1 MNNIKTEDWTMLC
14 ICDYA
19 GQVRGKAVPL
29 YESEKRYQHGM
40 GIAPTSLM
48 ITAFGA
54 ISNSPWGAR
63 GEVLM
68 IPDSSTEV
76 YLPAF
81 QSGEFDEK
89 FVLCDLVE
97 LNGEPWPCCPRL
109 WLTHGLQ
116 QLKDEFGFELRSA
129 FEQEFYYSGAEG
141 RLGDSYLLDAMRLQG
156 SFASTLMG
164 QMRANGIE
172 PEAFMPEY
180 GAAQFE
186 ITVKPTIGTCTADTA
201 VATREIARS
210 VARKLGHRVSFSPVM
225 EPNVVG
231 NGTHI
236 HFSLEEK
243 NGNPISYDPDQPN
256 NISTPAGSFV
266 AGILAHMREILA
278 LTAPSKVSYERLQPN
293 RWSST
298 WNNLGILDREA
309 GVRLCPISSRSGS
322 DPSSSMNFEYR
333 ASDGAASPY
342 MVLGALVYAGLD
354 GLRKQMKLPEPTTVD
369 PTEIS
374 EEDQKRHQLE
384 RLPQSLEE
392 ALDIMEKSQFIQDAM
407 GTEFQDAYLIH
418 KRSELSQLAELS
430 EDEVFEKYA
439 NAY

>member
-1 MNNIKTEDWTMLC
+1 MNNVNTEDWTMLC

-29 YESEKRYQHGM
+29 YESEKRYQDGM

-48 ITAFGA
+48 ITAFGT
-54 ISNSPWGAR
+54 ISNSPWGPR

-68 IPDSSTEV
+68 IPDPTTEIH
-76 YLPAF
+76 LPAINP
-81 QSGEFDEK
+81 EVVDER
-89 FVLCDLVE
+89 FVLCDLVD
-97 LNGEPWPCCPRL
+97 LKGEPWSCCPRL

-116 QLKDEFGFELRSA
+116 LLKEEFGLELRSA

-156 SFASTLMG
+156 NFASILMG
-164 QMRANGIE
+164 QMRANVIE
-172 PEAFMPEY
+172 PESFMPEY

-186 ITVKPTIGTCTADTA
+186 ITVKPTLGTSSADQA
-201 VATREIARS
+201 VSTREIARS
-210 VARKLGHRVSFSPVM
+210 VARGLGHRVSFSPVM

-236 HFSLEEK
+236 HFSLEEG
-243 NGNPISYDPDQPN
+243 NGSPISYDPNQPN
-256 NISTPAGSFV
+256 DISERAGSFV
-266 AGILAHMREILA
+266 AGILAHMREIMA

-309 GVRLCPISSRSGS
+309 GVRLCPISSRPGS
-322 DPSSSMNFEYR
+322 DPSKSMNFEYR

-342 MVLGALVYAGLD
+342 VALGALVYAGLV
-354 GLRKQMKLPEPTTVD
+354 GLREKLKLPEPTIID

-374 EEDQKRHQLE
+374 QAEFERYKLE
-384 RLPQSLEE
+384 RLPQSLDE
-392 ALDIMEKSQFIQDAM
+392 ALDIFEKSQFIQEAM
-407 GTEFQDAYLIH
+407 GKDFQEAYLIH
-418 KRSELSQLAELS
+418 KRSELLQLEELS
-430 EDEVFEKYA
+430 ENEVFQKYA
-439 NAY
+439 YAY